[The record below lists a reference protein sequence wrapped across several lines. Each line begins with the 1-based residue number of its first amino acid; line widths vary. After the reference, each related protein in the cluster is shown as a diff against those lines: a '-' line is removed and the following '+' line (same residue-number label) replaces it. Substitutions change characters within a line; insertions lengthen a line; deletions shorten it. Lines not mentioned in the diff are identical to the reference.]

1 MGLGTILE
9 SIFTKLGITLPSY
22 IDAMIIACII
32 VNVGEKTGKFKIN
45 TKCTDTLGTIGL
57 NVFLSMALISLRLW
71 ELQEVA
77 GPLIILLAV
86 QALLMGIF
94 SYFITYKLMGKDY
107 DAAVISAGHCGFG
120 MGATPNAM
128 ANMDAVTS
136 KFGPSPMAYF
146 VLPVVGAFLID
157 FSNSLIITLFTNIL

>member
-1 MGLGTILE
+1 
-9 SIFTKLGITLPSY
+9 
-22 IDAMIIACII
+22 
-32 VNVGEKTGKFKIN
+32 
-45 TKCTDTLGTIGL
+45 
-57 NVFLSMALISLRLW
+57 MALISLRLW

-77 GPLIILLAV
+77 GPLVILLV
-86 QALLMGIF
+86 GQALLMGLF

-107 DAAVISAGHCGFG
+107 DAAVMSAGHCGFG

-136 KFGPSPMAYF
+136 KFGPSPTAYF

-157 FSNSLIITLFTNIL
+157 FSNSLIITFFTNIL